1 MKRLPIIMGLAAFI
15 GLYGCH
21 SDEKH
26 TEEAATF
33 PVTVPIRMDTS
44 IYNEYVCQIH
54 SHQRIEIRA
63 LEKGYLEKIYV
74 DEGQYVKKGQLMFQ
88 VLPTIYQA
96 ELQKAQAEVNYAQ
109 IEYQN
114 TKTLAGNNIVSPNE
128 LALAQARLDKAKAE
142 AALAQTH
149 LNFTEIRAPFDGIM
163 DHLEVRLGSLVDE
176 GELLTTL
183 SDNSKMW
190 VYFNVPEAEYIDY
203 ARKAKTDS
211 MKMVKLRMANGEQFA
226 YSGKVE
232 TIEADFNNETGNIEF
247 RATFPNPEKLLRHG
261 QTGDILMP
269 VRLANT
275 LIIPQKATFEILDKK
290 FVYVVDKNGLV
301 KTREIRI
308 ALEIP
313 HLYALEDGLKDGEM
327 VLVEGLRKVKNNE
340 SIRYEMQDPR
350 SVISELT
357 HLHAE

>member
-1 MKRLPIIMGLAAFI
+1 
-15 GLYGCH
+15 
-21 SDEKH
+21 
-26 TEEAATF
+26 
-33 PVTVPIRMDTS
+33 MDTT

-74 DEGQYVKKGQLMFQ
+74 DEGQFVRKGQLMFQ
-88 VLPTIYQA
+88 IMPTIYQA

-109 IEYQN
+109 IEFQN

-163 DHLEVRLGSLVDE
+163 DHLEVRMGSLIDE
-176 GELLTTL
+176 GELLTSL

-190 VYFNVPEAEYIDY
+190 VYYNVPEAEYLEY
-203 ARKAKTDS
+203 ASKAKNDS
-211 MKMVKLRMANGEQFA
+211 MKLVKLRMANGEEFD

-247 RATFPNPEKLLRHG
+247 RATFPNPKGLLRHG
-261 QTGDILMP
+261 ETGDILMP
-269 VRLANT
+269 VMVKNA
-275 LIIPQKATFEILDKK
+275 LIIPQKATFEVLDKK
-290 FVYVVDKNGLV
+290 FVYVIDRKGQVNS
-301 KTREIRI
+301 REIRI

-313 HLYALEDGLKDGEM
+313 HLYVLSEGLNDDEM
-327 VLVEGLRKVKNNE
+327 VLIEGLRKVKNNE
-340 SIRYEMQDPR
+340 SIRYTQEDPR
-350 SVISELT
+350 KVISELT